1 MTSQSYKIETGAT
14 HRSSRR
20 DAKLAPP
27 SLGEHAYTVLTI
39 AGLMPRPTA
48 EHVGGSVR
56 RGEAKIPSS
65 SKGKNLQIIPQAA
78 NARLLSYRTLND
90 APASA

>member
-1 MTSQSYKIETGAT
+1 M
-14 HRSSRR
+14 
-20 DAKLAPP
+20 
-27 SLGEHAYTVLTI
+27 LTI

-90 APASA
+90 ESVMNYPTRLVTSKQETLVLRFRNKERTKGSL